1 MDGPEGTA
9 LGSNDA
15 LLLRLRKA
23 HLHVQSVT
31 SWEVGRHVLHG
42 MAADI
47 RAAQEQLDPLVVP
60 KLTDRD
66 QAKLSGNRG
75 RYTSERDRALKVYCH
90 PRAVSLT
97 FEPDQG
103 GLGTNS
109 VPELVQLVPLLGEL
123 VTAYC
128 LALGTMADALGHSS
142 QSNIVSTFQRAR
154 GLLASVPPAELR
166 PFLGHGERGEVATER
181 LPISR
186 WRSGCGSGGSGSVD
200 FQRQRRIG
208 RVLRH

>member
-1 MDGPEGTA
+1 MNAESALTSVCEGLMDCLNELQVLHLAMDGPEGTA

-15 LLLRLRKA
+15 LIRRLRKA

-90 PRAVSLT
+90 P
-97 FEPDQG
+97 
-103 GLGTNS
+103 
-109 VPELVQLVPLLGEL
+109 
-123 VTAYC
+123 
-128 LALGTMADALGHSS
+128 
-142 QSNIVSTFQRAR
+142 
-154 GLLASVPPAELR
+154 
-166 PFLGHGERGEVATER
+166 
-181 LPISR
+181 
-186 WRSGCGSGGSGSVD
+186 
-200 FQRQRRIG
+200 G
-208 RVLRH
+208 R